1 MLIRDIK
8 AAIRDRLRDRITS
21 AATMD
26 YPDQPD
32 TYAMRHG
39 TAELLVHYL
48 ESEGG
53 KSRRVSIGVVV
64 VTHTQA
70 VNDRYLAAVLAVLNG
85 YRIGG
90 AHPLEYIEDTTLN
103 YEGNTWKTMIKFT
116 VAAPAPPV
124 PESGLTDYLHKLGV
138 T

>member
-85 YRIGG
+85 HRINGG
-90 AHPLEYIEDTTLN
+90 HVLEYVEDTTLN
-103 YEGNTWKTMIKFT
+103 YEGNTWKTMIKFSIS
-116 VAAPAPPV
+116 APVPPV
-124 PESGLTDYLHKLGV
+124 PDGALTGYLHQLGV